1 MRLLIQLKTCALR
14 YFLPIFKSQFGL
26 MEQKCDLAYSPSGL
40 LYTSL
45 EFMEGFSPDLSA
57 VVWKLILG
65 FIHFQIHFH
74 STHEALSWVFGSEKP
89 PMFESHHRTSSSL
102 AAQQAKSSR
111 VLFRFFSVV
120 ALLQGPF
127 RNPYEMADIQS
138 ANSVTVPTESPV
150 ATSEADILL
159 DILKSTRSR
168 FQASLPNSTI
178 HAIPPSL
185 QENGISPLATY
196 IYNLP

>member
-1 MRLLIQLKTCALR
+1 M
-14 YFLPIFKSQFGL
+14 
-26 MEQKCDLAYSPSGL
+26 
-40 LYTSL
+40 
-45 EFMEGFSPDLSA
+45 
-57 VVWKLILG
+57 KLILG
-65 FIHFQIHFH
+65 FIHFKIYFH
-74 STHEALSWVFGSEKP
+74 STHEALSWVFGSDGP
-89 PMFESHHRTSSSL
+89 PVETLQPFVEAWIVGPTFLNFESHHRAASSL

-168 FQASLPNSTI
+168 FQAPLPNSTI